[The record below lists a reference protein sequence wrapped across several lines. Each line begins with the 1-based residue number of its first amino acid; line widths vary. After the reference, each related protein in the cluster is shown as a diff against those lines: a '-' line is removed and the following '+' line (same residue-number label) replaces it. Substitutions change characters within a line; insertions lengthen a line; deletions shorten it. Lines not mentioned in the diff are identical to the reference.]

1 MAATGEGLAGDAAA
15 FSDCHQ
21 VQATAAHVHAS
32 SRYDRREPSAM
43 VRTSPDHTR
52 PAQKTSH
59 YLRHGAANSVRRA
72 GAIPALDDGC
82 LEVATRIETAAT
94 SKPTIAPHAFLI
106 CRGRDAPSIVG
117 PGRGLVAGT
126 HRLRSYNP
134 LAP

>member
-21 VQATAAHVHAS
+21 AQATAAHVHAS

-59 YLRHGAANSVRRA
+59 YLRRAAANSFPRA
-72 GAIPALDDGC
+72 GVIPALDDEC
-82 LEVATRIETAAT
+82 LAESQPGIETAAT
-94 SKPTIAPHAFLI
+94 SKGDHRAP
-106 CRGRDAPSIVG
+106 RGR
-117 PGRGLVAGT
+117 
-126 HRLRSYNP
+126 H
-134 LAP
+134 